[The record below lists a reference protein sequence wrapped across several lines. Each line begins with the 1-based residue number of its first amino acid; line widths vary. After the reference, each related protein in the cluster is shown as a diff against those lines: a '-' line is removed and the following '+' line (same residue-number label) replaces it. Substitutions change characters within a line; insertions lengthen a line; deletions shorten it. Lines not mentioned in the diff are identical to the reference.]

1 MAVNSNISA
10 GIGQNIPN
18 IKLQSPKKGVIIG
31 LYGGEQ
37 NEGSI

>member
-1 MAVNSNISA
+1 MAVSSNISA
-10 GIGQNIPN
+10 GIVQNIPN
-18 IKLQSPKKGVIIG
+18 IKLQSYQKRVIIG

>member
-1 MAVNSNISA
+1 MDCTKHTVHKIAIH
-10 GIGQNIPN
+10 Q
-18 IKLQSPKKGVIIG
+18 KGVIIG